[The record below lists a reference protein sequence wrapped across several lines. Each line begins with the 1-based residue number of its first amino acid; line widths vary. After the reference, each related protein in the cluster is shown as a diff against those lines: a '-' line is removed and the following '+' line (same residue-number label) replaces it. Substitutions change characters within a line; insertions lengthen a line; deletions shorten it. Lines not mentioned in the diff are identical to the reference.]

1 MTEYDFSP
9 EAYERHLEKQHNI
22 ARWVDKTRRYVPA
35 NPFFPAT
42 PANRH
47 ATLHTRTPEDSRS
60 DNTQPHRHHRSH
72 SSHSSKHHSR
82 RHRSTE
88 PSSSHRRS
96 STAPPAQ
103 WQPVVDRHTDP
114 YYTRAPQHAAPFYH
128 QQYPVAPQP
137 LRANTTP
144 VYLYPAP
151 GKNNPYTTYPN
162 PIAPHASTRRF
173 GSGKSGHSVSGFG
186 RGVVGRD

>member
-47 ATLHTRTPEDSRS
+47 AALEDTRYNNS
-60 DNTQPHRHHRSH
+60 QPNRHHRSH
-72 SSHSSKHHSR
+72 SSHSSKHNSR

-88 PSSSHRRS
+88 PSSAHRRS
-96 STAPPAQ
+96 ASCTAPPAQ

-114 YYTRAPQHAAPFYH
+114 YYARVPQHAAPVYQQ
-128 QQYPVAPQP
+128 QQYPVAPRP
-137 LRANTTP
+137 LRVNTTP
-144 VYLYPAP
+144 AYLYPAP
-151 GKNNPYTTYPN
+151 SKNNPYTIYPN
-162 PIAPHASTRRF
+162 PIAPHASTRRV

-186 RGVVGRD
+186 QRTVGRD